1 MPEAQRTALIVDD
14 DATIRNLL
22 GAVMRRFGFACEFAN
37 DGAVALERL
46 AGHGSYSIMLLDL
59 MMPNVDG
66 FGVLAEMRRRGLA
79 TPVIVI
85 TAAGPR
91 RINDLDLSM
100 VAGVLTKPFELSDLV
115 DTVTAVCELGE
126 RSEQADESA

>member
-1 MPEAQRTALIVDD
+1 MPEVHRTALIVDD

-22 GAVMRRFGFACEFAN
+22 TAVMKRFGFECETAA
-37 DGAVALERL
+37 DGALALDRL
-46 AGHGSYSIMLLDL
+46 AARRYSIVLLDL

-66 FGVLAEMRRRGLA
+66 FGVLAEMRRRGNS

-91 RINDLDLSM
+91 RINDLDLST
-100 VAGVLTKPFELSDLV
+100 VAGVLNKPFELSDLV
-115 DTVTAVCELGE
+115 ETVTSVLEGGALEQGE
-126 RSEQADESA
+126 RA

>member
-1 MPEAQRTALIVDD
+1 MPEVQRTALIVDD

-22 GAVMRRFGFACEFAN
+22 GAVMKRFGFTCDFAQ

-46 AGHGSYSIMLLDL
+46 GTGGSYSIILLDL

-66 FGVLAEMRRRGLA
+66 FGVLAEMRRRGLSS
-79 TPVIVI
+79 PVVVI

-91 RINDLDLSM
+91 RINDIDLSM
-100 VAGVLTKPFELSDLV
+100 VAGVLTKPFELSDLI

-126 RSEQADESA
+126 RGEEANERA

>member
-1 MPEAQRTALIVDD
+1 MPEAHRTALIVDD

-22 GAVMRRFGFACEFAN
+22 GAVMKRFGFECEFAS
-37 DGAVALERL
+37 DGAVAIERL
-46 AGHGSYSIMLLDL
+46 AGRAYSIMLLDL

-66 FGVLAEMRRRGLA
+66 FGVLAEMRRRSLS

-91 RINDLDLSM
+91 RINDLDMSL
-100 VAGVLTKPFELSDLV
+100 VAGVLNKPFELSDLV
-115 DTVTAVCELGE
+115 DTVSAICEPRA
-126 RSEQADESA
+126 RSEKEA

>member
-22 GAVMRRFGFACEFAN
+22 GAVMKRFGFACEFAQ
-37 DGAVALERL
+37 DGAAALERL
-46 AGHGSYSIMLLDL
+46 ATHGSYTIMLLDL
-59 MMPNVDG
+59 MMPNIDG
-66 FGVLAEMRRRGLA
+66 FGVLAEMRRRGLS

-91 RINDLDLSM
+91 RINDLDRSM
-100 VAGVLTKPFELSDLV
+100 IAGVLTKPFELTDLV
-115 DTVTAVCELGE
+115 DTVTAVCDLSEQG
-126 RSEQADESA
+126 EQADERA

>member
-1 MPEAQRTALIVDD
+1 MPEARRTALIVDD

-22 GAVMRRFGFACEFAN
+22 GAVMKRFGFECDFAP

-46 AGHGSYSIMLLDL
+46 GSRPYTIMLLDL

-66 FGVLAEMRRRGLA
+66 FGVLAEMRRRGLS
-79 TPVIVI
+79 TPVVVI

-91 RINDLDLSM
+91 RINDLDMSM
-100 VAGVLTKPFELSDLV
+100 VAGVLNKPFELSDLV
-115 DTVTAVCELGE
+115 DTVTAVVEPQQRE
-126 RSEQADESA
+126 EEA

>member
-22 GAVMRRFGFACEFAN
+22 GAVLKRFSFECEFAS

-46 AGHGSYSIMLLDL
+46 ATREYAIMLLDL

-66 FGVLAEMRRRGLA
+66 FGVLAEMRRRGNS

-91 RINDLDLSM
+91 RIHDLDRSM

-115 DTVTAVCELGE
+115 DTVTAVCEPGE
-126 RSEQADESA
+126 REKEA

>member
-1 MPEAQRTALIVDD
+1 MPEARQTALIVDD

-22 GAVMRRFGFACEFAN
+22 GVVLKRFGFECEFAQ

-46 AGHGSYSIMLLDL
+46 ASRSYRILLLDL

-66 FGVLAEMRRRGLA
+66 FGVLAEMRRRGDA

-91 RINDLDLSM
+91 RINDVDQSM
-100 VAGVLTKPFELSDLV
+100 VAGILTKPFELSDLI
-115 DTVTAVCELGE
+115 DAVTAVCESGD
-126 RSEQADESA
+126 REQEA